1 MCQNIAYLGTLFAPP
16 GGRSKSSMGRIG
28 SSTWLAIL
36 SKQFIFT
43 QNTENKV
50 KFEGNSAFTVSKNY
64 PKTPKIKGFLNHHKN
79 PVFPENSWMIFRPG
93 KGTKGIKIQNFYIVF
108 HIYCW
113 QELHS
118 IYI

>member
-50 KFEGNSAFTVSKNY
+50 KFEGNSAFSLEKLSKNA
-64 PKTPKIKGFLNHHKN
+64 KNKGFFKS
-79 PVFPENSWMIFRPG
+79 PQKSCFPG
-93 KGTKGIKIQNFYIVF
+93 KFMDDFQTRKRYKRN
-108 HIYCW
+108 
-113 QELHS
+113 
-118 IYI
+118 